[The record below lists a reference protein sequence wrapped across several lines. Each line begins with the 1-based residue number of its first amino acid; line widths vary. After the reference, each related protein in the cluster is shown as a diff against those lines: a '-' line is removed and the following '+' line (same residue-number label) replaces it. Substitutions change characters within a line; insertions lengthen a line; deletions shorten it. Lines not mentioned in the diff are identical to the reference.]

1 MGLAS
6 GSLRQSPRR
15 RSDTRGRLRLFE
27 AGLNGVD
34 PSRGVAIDAMD
45 IDGSIRSA
53 RARLWPQTEWLK
65 AALILASSSDDGRRD
80 LCLMQAARAQRALS
94 RYLTPVGLWR
104 DKMLESGDFID
115 EPAPASSLYHIM
127 AAYSQV
133 RATLG
138 ALRPDLASALDL

>member
-1 MGLAS
+1 LK
-6 GSLRQSPRR
+6 
-15 RSDTRGRLRLFE
+15 
-27 AGLNGVD
+27 GVD
-34 PSRGVAIDAMD
+34 QARGVVIDAMD
-45 IDGSIRSA
+45 LDGSIRSA

-80 LCLMQAARAQRALS
+80 LCLTQAARAQRALW

-127 AAYSQV
+127 AAYRQV
-133 RATLG
+133 KATLDL
-138 ALRPDLASALDL
+138 LRPDLTSALNLS